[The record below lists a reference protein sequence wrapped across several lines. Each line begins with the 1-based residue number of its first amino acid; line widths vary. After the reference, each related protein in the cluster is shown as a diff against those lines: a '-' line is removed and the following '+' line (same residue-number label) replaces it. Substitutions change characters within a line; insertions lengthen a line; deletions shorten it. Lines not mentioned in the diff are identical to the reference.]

1 MLYSAGYMSDYLL
14 KNNKMGYTLVRKVF
28 CCSGLVAQAFFMII
42 MALTTN
48 VPLLIICINLSIG
61 FGGLPWSSFGVNHLD
76 IGAGYANVLMSIS
89 NTFATLPGII
99 SPILTGHL
107 IENKVNKISFSK
119 SLSFKYLYYL
129 FNCLNFEK
137 RLNLNG
143 ILYSGLARS

>member
-1 MLYSAGYMSDYLL
+1 MAIMLYTSGYLSDYLL
-14 KNNKMGYTLVRKVF
+14 KNNKMSYTLVRKLF
-28 CCSGLVAQAFFMII
+28 CCSGLVAQAFFMVI

-107 IENKVNKISFSK
+107 IENKVKIIIKK
-119 SLSFKYLYYL
+119 S
-129 FNCLNFEK
+129 N
-137 RLNLNG
+137 LNLKKKITIKN
-143 ILYSGLARS
+143 

>member
-1 MLYSAGYMSDYLL
+1 M
-14 KNNKMGYTLVRKVF
+14 V
-28 CCSGLVAQAFFMII
+28 I

-107 IENKVNKISFSK
+107 IENKVKIIIKK
-119 SLSFKYLYYL
+119 S
-129 FNCLNFEK
+129 N
-137 RLNLNG
+137 LNLKKKITIKN
-143 ILYSGLARS
+143 